1 MRRNHLYTPIALAAA
16 LVAMAG
22 TLTPVRA
29 QDSDDLQRGVARISL
44 MNGDVNVRRGDSGDW
59 VAGVINA
66 PLMTG
71 DHIATG
77 PSSRAE
83 IQFDAN
89 NAIRLGANAEV
100 NLAQVEY
107 GRYQLELA
115 RGLSTFRILR
125 QNDVNIEIDTPS
137 VSVRPSRVG
146 SVRIL
151 VSDAGETEV
160 TARGGDVEIFTPRGS
175 QWIRS
180 GQTMM
185 ARGSS
190 SDPEFQ
196 IVAAGGLDDWDRW
209 CESRDRAE
217 LQSASARYT
226 PPGVYGTED
235 LDNYGNWV
243 NVPDYGNVWS
253 PTVAADW
260 SPYYYGRW
268 SWLDWYGWSWI
279 SYDPWGWAPYHY
291 GRWFHNDRFGWCWYP
306 GVYSARHY
314 WSPALVAF
322 VGFGGGGGLGFG
334 FGNVGWVPLAHGE

>member
-1 MRRNHLYTPIALAAA
+1 MRRAHFLNPFALAAA
-16 LVAMAG
+16 LAAIAG
-22 TLTPVRA
+22 TVTPVRA
-29 QDSDDLQRGVARISL
+29 QDPDDLQRGVARISV

-77 PSSRAE
+77 PASRAE
-83 IQFDAN
+83 IEFDASN
-89 NAIRLGANAEV
+89 VLRLGANAEV
-100 NLAQVEY
+100 NLAQLEY

-125 QNDVNIEIDTPS
+125 PNDVNIEIDTPS
-137 VSVRPSRVG
+137 VSVRPSRAG

-160 TARGGDVEIFTPRGS
+160 TARGGDVEVFTPRGS

-190 SDPEFQ
+190 ADPEFQ
-196 IVAAGGLDDWDRW
+196 IVPAGGLDDWDRW
-209 CESRDRAE
+209 CDSRDRAE
-217 LQSASARYT
+217 LQSASSRPT
-226 PPGVYGTED
+226 SPPGVYGTED

-243 NVPDYGNVWS
+243 SVPEYGNVWS

-268 SWLDWYGWSWI
+268 SW
-279 SYDPWGWAPYHY
+279 
-291 GRWFHNDRFGWCWYP
+291 
-306 GVYSARHY
+306 ARLV
-314 WSPALVAF
+314 WLVLGQLRSLGLGALPLWALV
-322 VGFGGGGGLGFG
+322 
-334 FGNVGWVPLAHGE
+334 P